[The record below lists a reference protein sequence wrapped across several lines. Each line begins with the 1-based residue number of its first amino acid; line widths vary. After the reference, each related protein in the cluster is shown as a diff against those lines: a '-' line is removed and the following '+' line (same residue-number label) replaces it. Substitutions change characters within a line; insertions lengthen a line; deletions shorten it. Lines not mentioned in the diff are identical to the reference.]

1 MLAQAREKAKKAA
14 KAEPEEEEEET
25 IESLERAG
33 KKIPAAKRRMLE
45 AIAAKRAAEE
55 AARKEA
61 EEAQQRV
68 RDWLIQIWSPVGALR
83 DQPDPFFS

>member
-1 MLAQAREKAKKAA
+1 MVRFHQAREKAKKAA
-14 KAEPEEEEEET
+14 KTEPEEEEEET

-61 EEAQQRV
+61 EEAQRRV
-68 RDWLIQIWSPVGALR
+68 RGHVSLTTLLTIFWLTYIRA
-83 DQPDPFFS
+83 